1 LRDLTKHDI
10 LKGIMDNRQR
20 KIFLADSSGRISSY
34 NLNNGAKMKKF
45 NSHNEEVSDLIYY
58 AEKK

>member
-1 LRDLTKHDI
+1 
-10 LKGIMDNRQR
+10 MDNRQR